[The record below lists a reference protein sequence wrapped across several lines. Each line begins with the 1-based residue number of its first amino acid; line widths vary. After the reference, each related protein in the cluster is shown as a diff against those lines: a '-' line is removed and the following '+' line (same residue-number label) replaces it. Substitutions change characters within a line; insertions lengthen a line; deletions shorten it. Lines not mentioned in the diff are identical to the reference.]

1 MEDVWSLLLIVFE
14 SGSWYAPVIFI
25 LFHIFRQFL
34 LIPPAMVCIAGG
46 LLFGM
51 IPGILYSLIGLTGAS
66 ILFYTLLKQA
76 PAATSKLSK
85 LKNRFVGQYR
95 DLTVAQV
102 ALLRLIPIIHYHLL
116 SFCLYERN
124 RSFKFFLK
132 ASLLAN
138 IPFVILYTVFGEYVG
153 HFSAMTGVVLLV
165 TIIVFVYLL
174 REKVTFIKWREFFNL
189 TA

>member
-14 SGSWYAPVIFI
+14 SGSWYAPAIFI
-25 LFHIFRQFL
+25 LFHVFRQFL
-34 LIPPAMVCIAGG
+34 FIPPAVVCIAGG

-66 ILFYTLLKQA
+66 ILFYTMLKQA
-76 PAATSKLSK
+76 PAMTNKFIK
-85 LKNRFVGQYR
+85 LKHRLVGQYR

-102 ALLRLIPIIHYHLL
+102 SLLRLIPIIHYHLL

-132 ASLLAN
+132 ASFLAN
-138 IPFVILYTVFGEYVG
+138 IPFVIFYTVFGEYFG
-153 HFSAMTGVVLLV
+153 QFNAITGAILIGAILLSS
-165 TIIVFVYLL
+165 YLL
-174 REKVTFIKWREFFNL
+174 REKVAFIKWREFFHP
-189 TA
+189 TT